1 MKHELS
7 GTNLLKQ
14 YMTANVAVLSSL
26 MFIIKLTAGLLYL
39 RLFGSNCKLKIVVWS
54 ILFFSF
60 SYSVSGIAISI
71 WRCSP
76 RSKAWDVKM
85 VGGSCHDHRWRLVMF
100 GAFDVFADFVMLIV
114 PLPIL
119 WKLQLPKRQKIILT
133 AVFMTG
139 TL

>member
-7 GTNLLKQ
+7 EADCLEQ
-14 YMTANVAVLSSL
+14 YMAANVAVLSSL

-39 RLFGSNCKLKIVVWS
+39 RLFGSNGKLKIAVWS
-54 ILFFSF
+54 VLFFSF
-60 SYSVSGIAISI
+60 GYSVSGIAISI

-76 RSKAWDVKM
+76 RSKAWEVKM
-85 VGGSCHDHRWRLVMF
+85 VGGACHDHSWRLVMF
-100 GAFDVFADFVMLIV
+100 GAFDVFADFIMLIV

-139 TL
+139 AL